1 MNLIGFQMSSKIILK
16 RRKYSNKKLKPGMGA
31 HTCNPASRGSRKM
44 IMNLR
49 PGPGKQLTNLID

>member
-1 MNLIGFQMSSKIILK
+1 MRSKIILK
-16 RRKYSNKKLKPGMGA
+16 RIKYSNKKLKPGMGA
-31 HTCNPASRGSRKM
+31 HTYNPASRGSRKM